1 MLEAAVRRRNQ
12 RRGVAARPG
21 AAALAAA
28 AIVLAAAVLA
38 CAPREGTTPVTDEMR
53 AAARVVIERGEMPD
67 WRTWELESTERGV
80 RYIDL
85 VPGTGRRPDWGN
97 TVRVH
102 YHLWLTDGTLVDSSL
117 ENDATPF
124 EFEVGEGRVVP
135 GWENVVRHLRAG
147 GEYLIVV
154 PPELGYGRRGSRT
167 VPGNAT
173 LVFYLEIIGVR

>member
-1 MLEAAVRRRNQ
+1 MRRRNLW
-12 RRGVAARPG
+12 RSV
-21 AAALAAA
+21 AA
-28 AIVLAAAVLA
+28 AIVLTAVVLA
-38 CAPREGTTPVTDEMR
+38 CAPGEGTTPVTDEMK
-53 AAARVVIERGEMPD
+53 ATARVAIDRGEMPD
-67 WRTWELESTERGV
+67 WGTWELEATERGV

-117 ENDATPF
+117 ENGGAPF
-124 EFEVGEGRVVP
+124 EFEVGEGRVVA
-135 GWENVVRHLRAG
+135 GWENVVRHLRVG
-147 GEYLIVV
+147 GKYLIVI

-173 LVFYLEIIGVR
+173 LVFYMEIIGIR